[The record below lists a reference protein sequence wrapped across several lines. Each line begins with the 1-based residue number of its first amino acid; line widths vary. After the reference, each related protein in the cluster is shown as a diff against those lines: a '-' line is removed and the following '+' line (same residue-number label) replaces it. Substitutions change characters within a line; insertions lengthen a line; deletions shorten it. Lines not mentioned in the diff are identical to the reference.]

1 MLPADTGGKINY
13 SPGTFRPVRKFG
25 SCAVWCLSGEC
36 TSPRGGV
43 TVPAVSEA
51 ASSPHFS
58 PRLDALRGLPEG
70 RGFSPAEIAAPALC
84 WSRAPRSPSADG
96 LRGARDTGIMRKAL

>member
-1 MLPADTGGKINY
+1 MD
-13 SPGTFRPVRKFG
+13 
-25 SCAVWCLSGEC
+25 
-36 TSPRGGV
+36 
-43 TVPAVSEA
+43 
-51 ASSPHFS
+51 FS

-96 LRGARDTGIMRKAL
+96 LRGARDTGIIRKAL

>member
-1 MLPADTGGKINY
+1 MIGVPQGGITRLAQRRLVRVQVQ
-13 SPGTFRPVRKFG
+13 SPN
-25 SCAVWCLSGEC
+25 
-36 TSPRGGV
+36 
-43 TVPAVSEA
+43 
-51 ASSPHFS
+51 PHFS

-96 LRGARDTGIMRKAL
+96 LRGARDTGKIRKALSRRG